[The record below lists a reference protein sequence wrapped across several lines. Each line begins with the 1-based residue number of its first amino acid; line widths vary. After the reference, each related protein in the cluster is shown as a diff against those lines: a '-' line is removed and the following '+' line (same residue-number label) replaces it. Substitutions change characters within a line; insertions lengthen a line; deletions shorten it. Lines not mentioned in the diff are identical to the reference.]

1 MQSAPQLATS
11 SSETGL
17 HLQAWRDTA
26 YARAEWD
33 QLAELLG
40 NVFATAQWCM
50 TWWRH
55 WGSAGSLLA
64 AACRR
69 PDGALAAML
78 PLYIS
83 ARRPLRILR
92 FIGHGAGDLLGP
104 VCAPEDRH
112 RTRAALAQFLAG
124 ADVRWDLLVAQQVPS
139 GQGWAEALG
148 GAVVRRERSPTL
160 TLRWN
165 SWDEYLASRSANFRQ
180 QVRRR
185 ERRLARDHGLRFRL
199 TTNEA
204 TLQGDLDVLFALHE
218 ARWGNDASLA
228 FAGARQAFHR
238 EFASN
243 ALERGWLR
251 LWLLELDGRP
261 AAVWYG
267 FRIGGVESYYQAGRD
282 PSWDDH
288 SVGSVLLAHTIRSA
302 LEDGMREYRFLRGG
316 ETYKDRFTDDPGGS
330 ETFVLHRGIR
340 GRAAVKIAGMAARRS
355 SSAGPLAALR
365 RATGLRNS

>member
-1 MQSAPQLATS
+1 MN
-11 SSETGL
+11 ETGL
-17 HLQAWRDTA
+17 HLEIWRDTPD
-26 YARAEWD
+26 ARDEWD
-33 QLAELLG
+33 RLAERLG
-40 NVFATAQWCM
+40 NVFASAAWAM

-55 WGSAGSLLA
+55 WGSEHGFLV

-69 PDGALAAML
+69 SDGTLAAIL
-78 PLYIS
+78 PLYVS

-104 VCAPEDRH
+104 VCAPTDR
-112 RTRAALAQFLAG
+112 TETVGALARLLA
-124 ADVRWDLLVAQQVPS
+124 DDRVHWDLLVAQQIPS
-139 GQGWAEALG
+139 GEGWAQALG
-148 GAVVRRERSPTL
+148 GTPIGHEPSPAL
-160 TLRWN
+160 ALDWS
-165 SWDEYLASRSANFRQ
+165 SWDDYLASRSANFRQ
-180 QVRRR
+180 QIRRR

-199 TTNEA
+199 TTDEA

-218 ARWGNDASLA
+218 ARWGDDASLA
-228 FAGARQAFHR
+228 FTGARQAFHR
-238 EFASN
+238 EFAPL
-243 ALERGWLR
+243 ALQRGWLR

-267 FRIGGVESYYQAGRD
+267 FRIGGIESYYQAGRD

-316 ETYKDRFTDDPGGS
+316 ESYKDRFTDDPGGL
-330 ETFVLHRGIR
+330 ETFVLPRGIR
-340 GRAAVKIAGMAARRS
+340 GRAAARIARVVAPKSA
-355 SSAGPLAALR
+355 SAGPLALVR